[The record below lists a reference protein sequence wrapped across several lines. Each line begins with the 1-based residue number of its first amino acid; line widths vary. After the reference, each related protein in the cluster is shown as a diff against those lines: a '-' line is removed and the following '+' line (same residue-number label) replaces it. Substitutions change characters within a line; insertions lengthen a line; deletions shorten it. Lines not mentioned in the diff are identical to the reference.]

1 MIRARHVLPIVAGV
15 CVSVLAQAQD
25 VSWYKFKDK
34 YISLG
39 TLKKADTVAQ
49 GAVVFQRATMHAA
62 QFGVDESLRVE
73 VQDQIWTLG
82 KSREIVIRDKAGKT
96 LRTIADPDIAT
107 KADNISGNLAL
118 FAVAGGVVRLVRLE
132 GRHGYVLRRYD
143 AQGSPQGS
151 FRLAHTRY
159 TTKGNVTTSDPH
171 LYYFAHTDHEVV
183 FSSLGQRAGET
194 VILGLADGGERRLP
208 YAIAGLVIG
217 ARDRRL
223 AGWAHPD
230 ETGQKLS
237 VEVGERKFTIED
249 EGRGDAVRA
258 IIDEN
263 IIYLAHYHNI
273 ATGCRLSAYDI
284 RTGKSVWRADVK
296 QLNVG
301 HSEYY
306 NLVYLSLLAGRLVL
320 EANEAAG
327 AYLQIF
333 DPKTGARLFADVPS
347 LPQ

>member
-1 MIRARHVLPIVAGV
+1 MIRARHLLPIVIGV
-15 CVSVLAQAQD
+15 CVSVFAQAQ
-25 VSWYKFKDK
+25 VMNWYKFKDK
-34 YISLG
+34 YINLSSLQ
-39 TLKKADTVAQ
+39 KADTLAP
-49 GAVVFQRATMHAA
+49 GAVLFQREAMHAA
-62 QFGVDESLRVE
+62 QFGVDDSLRVE
-73 VQDQIWTLG
+73 LQDRSWTLG

-96 LRTIADPDIAT
+96 LRTIADPDIGI
-107 KADNISGNLAL
+107 KADNIAGNLAL
-118 FAVAGGVVRLVRLE
+118 FPVAGGVVRLVRLE

-143 AQGSPQGS
+143 AGGSPQGS

-159 TTKGNVTTSDPH
+159 TTKGNVTTSSPH
-171 LYYFAHTDHEVV
+171 LYYFAHTEHEVV
-183 FSSLGQRAGET
+183 FSSLGRRDGET
-194 VILGLADGGERRLP
+194 VILRLADGGERRLP

-217 ARDRRL
+217 ARNRRL
-223 AGWAHPD
+223 AGWAHQD

-258 IIDEN
+258 IMDEN

-284 RTGKSVWRADVK
+284 MTGKAVWRADV
-296 QLNVG
+296 QQMMVG

-306 NLVYLSLLAGRLVL
+306 NLVYLSLVAGRLVL

-333 DPKTGARLFADVPS
+333 DPKTGARLFADVPA